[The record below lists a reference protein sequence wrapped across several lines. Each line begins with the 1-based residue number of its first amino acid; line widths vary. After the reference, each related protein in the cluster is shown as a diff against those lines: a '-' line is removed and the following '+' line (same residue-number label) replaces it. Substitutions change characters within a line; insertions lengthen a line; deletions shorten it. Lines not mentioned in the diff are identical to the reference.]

1 MDFYLSDSSG
11 VRLRFPMVPDRL
23 NVKTGALSVSFNIIK
38 RGEVKIPRGSTLTGY
53 SWNGTL
59 PGRSMRAA
67 PLVFDWQEPQRIID
81 LLNYW
86 QENGETLRFMA
97 TELSISADVFIEA
110 LSYEFFG
117 ADSVSYQITLTMR
130 RGLLI
135 STTQTQTQVPNTSG
149 ANASNTTPTS
159 GVVSIKNTSSYLN
172 VRQKPSTGSKSIG
185 RLNHGAR
192 ITILRKDGNW
202 YVIPYSGGTNGEAY
216 VYSSYVLVGT
226 QSSTSGSTSGS
237 SGNSASGSK
246 KTSGSTSGTSTTY
259 TVQSGDSLYSIAK
272 KTLGSGSRYTEIYE
286 LNKAAIDKRN
296 AGKPV
301 SKYTIYAG
309 QVFKLPSN

>member
-11 VRLRFPMVPDRL
+11 VRLRFPMKRKDRL

-67 PLVFDWQEPQRIID
+67 PFVFDWQEPQRIID

-135 STTQTQTQVPNTSG
+135 STTQT
-149 ANASNTTPTS
+149 
-159 GVVSIKNTSSYLN
+159 SSQSRTRR
-172 VRQKPSTGSKSIG
+172 VISMCGRSRPPAPS
-185 RLNHGAR
+185 
-192 ITILRKDGNW
+192 
-202 YVIPYSGGTNGEAY
+202 P
-216 VYSSYVLVGT
+216 
-226 QSSTSGSTSGS
+226 
-237 SGNSASGSK
+237 SA
-246 KTSGSTSGTSTTY
+246 
-259 TVQSGDSLYSIAK
+259 D
-272 KTLGSGSRYTEIYE
+272 
-286 LNKAAIDKRN
+286 
-296 AGKPV
+296 
-301 SKYTIYAG
+301 
-309 QVFKLPSN
+309 